1 MSKRE
6 ADKRAILA
14 QLPKGTSLL
23 TQVNVSKAYDA
34 GYDNGQKDAHDEAYN
49 EGFSDAN
56 HYSSK
61 VMVACSCLALHEAFG
76 FGYERMQRFANAFR
90 AKLLDVL
97 DGADA
102 IAEVDERFG
111 VTLTDEVFEDDEEA

>member
-1 MSKRE
+1 MTKRE
-6 ADKRAILA
+6 QGKRAFLD

-34 GYDNGQKDAHDEAYN
+34 GYTDGQEAMKDEAYTN
-49 EGFSDAN
+49 GFHDAN
-56 HYSSK
+56 MYGSK
-61 VMVACSCLALHEAFG
+61 VMIACSCLALHEAFG

-111 VTLTDEVFEDDEEA
+111 VTLTDEVFEDDEE